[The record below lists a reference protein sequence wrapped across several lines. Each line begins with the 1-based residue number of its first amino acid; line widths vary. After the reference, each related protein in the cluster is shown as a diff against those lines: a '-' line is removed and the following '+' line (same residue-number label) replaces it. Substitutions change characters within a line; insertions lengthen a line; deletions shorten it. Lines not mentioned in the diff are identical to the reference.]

1 MFSTLLTILFICFLC
16 LLKIVEIVII
26 QAAGGIYPKMKQ
38 KVLKA
43 LANPARI
50 FYVPYSL
57 AVINFA
63 LQFIVFI
70 ILFILGLVLYGIDSW
85 IDPLYF
91 LISVCVVHMILAF
104 YSKQDPQL
112 GQIISAK
119 IQLLKKKIPGRLA
132 A

>member
-1 MFSTLLTILFICFLC
+1 
-16 LLKIVEIVII
+16 
-26 QAAGGIYPKMKQ
+26 MKQ
-38 KVLKA
+38 QVLKA

-63 LQFIVFI
+63 VQFIVFI
-70 ILFILGLVLYGIDSW
+70 IIFVAGLIIGGINTF

-91 LISVCVVHMILAF
+91 LISVVVVHMILAAF
-104 YSKQDPQL
+104 SKRDPQL

-119 IQLLKKKIPGRLA
+119 IQLLKKRVPGKLA

>member
-1 MFSTLLTILFICFLC
+1 
-16 LLKIVEIVII
+16 
-26 QAAGGIYPKMKQ
+26 MKQ

-63 LQFIVFI
+63 VQFIIFI
-70 ILFILGLVLYGIDSW
+70 IIFIIGLTLYGADIPSY
-85 IDPLYF
+85 PLYF
-91 LISVCVVHMILAF
+91 LVSVCVVHMILAF
-104 YSKQDPQL
+104 YSKKDPQL

>member
-1 MFSTLLTILFICFLC
+1 
-16 LLKIVEIVII
+16 
-26 QAAGGIYPKMKQ
+26 MKQ

-70 ILFILGLVLYGIDSW
+70 ILFVLGLVLYGIDSW
-85 IDPLYF
+85 INPLYF
-91 LISVCVVHMILAF
+91 LVSVCVVHMILAL
-104 YSKQDPQL
+104 YSKKDPQL

-119 IQLLKKKIPGRLA
+119 IQLLKKKIPRRLA